1 VIALDGAHVVLELT
15 AAGDAREDF
24 RAEVQLQP
32 LPLLNCPL
40 RVRATTTCARVFQ
53 LYCSLLFLGHWC
65 RDGARGS
72 HSAARRPYNPCDSY
86 SEPGPGYIACSD
98 ETLSRI
104 VIWEVGHFGRWDI
117 LSPAGRRVVE
127 SFFLVGFGCPA
138 GRVFGLRWFDAQT
151 PTQPQRV
158 EVKLG
163 SQGKEVQ
170 GPEAKET
177 PVTPSNA
184 SCVILSFSSCGG
196 DDDDDM
202 NLCFE
207 GT

>member
-1 VIALDGAHVVLELT
+1 VQQRLALEYFNFIVPCYFLVIGVEMVPEDHTVRHATRTVSQDQDTSLVLMK
-15 AAGDAREDF
+15 
-24 RAEVQLQP
+24 P
-32 LPLLNCPL
+32 
-40 RVRATTTCARVFQ
+40 
-53 LYCSLLFLGHWC
+53 SLESLFGK
-65 RDGARGS
+65 
-72 HSAARRPYNPCDSY
+72 
-86 SEPGPGYIACSD
+86 
-98 ETLSRI
+98 
-104 VIWEVGHFGRWDI
+104 WDI

-127 SFFLVGFGCPA
+127 SCFLVGFGCPA